1 MLKSTIILCKCFALM
16 INVVISINVSS
27 IHYTF
32 NRHEDVADKQLM
44 LPSMPMTCLD
54 LL

>member
-1 MLKSTIILCKCFALM
+1 MLMILCKCFALM

-32 NRHEDVADKQLM
+32 NRHAEVDDKQLM
-44 LPSMPMTCLD
+44 LLSMPMTRLD